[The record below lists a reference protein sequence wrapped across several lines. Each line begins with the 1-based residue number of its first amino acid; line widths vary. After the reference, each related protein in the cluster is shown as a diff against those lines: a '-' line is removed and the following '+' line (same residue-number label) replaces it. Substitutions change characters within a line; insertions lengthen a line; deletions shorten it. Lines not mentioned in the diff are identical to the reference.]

1 MTRNYLKTLLIIAM
15 AVTAATASAYDFM
28 ADGLAYLIN
37 ADGTTATVTYLER
50 RKSTNYDQLTTA
62 AIPAQ
67 VTDPATGRTYTVT
80 TIGESA
86 FYSNKTITR
95 TEIPP
100 TITRMEKDAFGSSG
114 TKNNVYITDL
124 ARWCAIE
131 FANDGANPL
140 YARVPLYL
148 NGQLVSELTLPQG
161 ITMVN
166 NFAFVRCK
174 SLTKLIVDADV
185 PSIDR
190 HAFYNCTSLTDVQF
204 NGNVTRIDSSAFQN
218 CSKLATLKLPAT
230 LDIIGPSAFASC
242 TSLITVELPAPLRQ
256 VTKNAFKSCSNLL
269 SVTLGDNVEII
280 GSSAFSGCTK
290 LASFNIPPRLRAIGS
305 NAFNNCKQ
313 LMNFDLPIT
322 CSDVRNNAFEKTGWF
337 EAQPDG
343 ETYAGYVAYEYKGT
357 MPENYHLVLRD
368 SIVGIAQYA
377 FYNQKNLTKITLPFS
392 VYDLGGWCFDA
403 CSNLQEV
410 HAKMNA
416 PRFTPSQYNLYGAW
430 TVFYQV
436 NLSNAILYVP
446 IGCKANYENAEG
458 WNQFGQII
466 EEGGMTGDVTGDL
479 QVDIADVNAI
489 INVML
494 GKTTDPSIKAVA
506 DVTGDGAVDIADVN
520 MVINIMLG
528 NNIFD

>member
-15 AVTAATASAYDFM
+15 AVIATTASAYDFM

-37 ADGTTATVTYLER
+37 ADGTTATVTYLDR

-67 VTDPATGRTYTVT
+67 VTDPTTGKTYTVT

-100 TITRMEKDAFGSSG
+100 TITRMEQDAFGSSG

-140 YARVPLYL
+140 YARIPLYL
-148 NGQLVSELTLPQG
+148 NDQLVSELTLPQG

-230 LDIIGPSAFASC
+230 LDTIGPSAFSGC
-242 TSLITVELPAPLRQ
+242 SSLITVDLPAPLRH
-256 VTKNAFKSCSNLL
+256 VTKNAFKSCTNLL

-280 GSSAFSGCTK
+280 GSSAFNGCTK
-290 LASFNIPPRLRAIGS
+290 LASLNIPPRLRAIGS
-305 NAFNNCKQ
+305 NAFYNCK
-313 LMNFDLPIT
+313 LLDNFDLPIT
-322 CSDVRNNAFEKTGWF
+322 CSDVRHNALKNTAWH
-337 EAQPDG
+337 EAQPEG
-343 ETYAGYVAYEYKGT
+343 VTYAGYVAYDYKGE
-357 MPENYHLVLRD
+357 MPANYHLVLRD

-377 FYNQKNLTKITLPFS
+377 FYNQKNLEKITLPFS
-392 VYDLGGWCFDA
+392 VYDLGGWCFSQ
-403 CSNLQEV
+403 CSNIKEV
-410 HAKMNA
+410 HAKMNS

-430 TVFYQV
+430 AVFLQV
-436 NLSNAILYVP
+436 NLSQATLYVP
-446 IGCKANYENAEG
+446 VGCKANYENAEG

-466 EEGGMTGDVTGDL
+466 EEGGMTGDVTGD
-479 QVDIADVNAI
+479 QKVDIADVNAV
-489 INVML
+489 INMML
-494 GKTTDPSIKAVA
+494 GKAESSATG
-506 DVTGDGAVDIADVN
+506 DVTSDGHVDIADVN
-520 MVINIMLG
+520 MIINIMLG
-528 NNIFD
+528 KNVFD

>member
-1 MTRNYLKTLLIIAM
+1 MRQHHSRAITLLTITL
-15 AVTAATASAYDFM
+15 TALTATAYDFM

-80 TIGESA
+80 AIGESA

-140 YARVPLYL
+140 YARIPLYL
-148 NGQLVSELTLPQG
+148 NDQLVSQLTLPQG

-190 HAFYNCTSLTDVQF
+190 HAFYSCTSLTDVQF
-204 NGNVTRIDSSAFQN
+204 NGNVTRIDSSAFQG

-230 LDIIGPSAFASC
+230 LDTIGPSAFSGC
-242 TSLITVELPAPLRQ
+242 SSLITVDLPAPLRH
-256 VTKNAFKSCSNLL
+256 VTKNAFKGCTSLL
-269 SVTLGDNVEII
+269 SVALGDNVEII
-280 GSSAFSGCTK
+280 GSSAFNGCTR
-290 LASFNIPPRLRAIGS
+290 LATLNIPPRLRAIGS
-305 NAFNNCKQ
+305 NAFYNCK
-313 LMNFDLPIT
+313 LLNNFDLPIT
-322 CSDVRNNAFEKTGWF
+322 CSDVRHNALKGTAWHD
-337 EAQPDG
+337 AQPDG
-343 ETYAGYVAYEYKGT
+343 VTYAGYVAYDYKGE
-357 MPENYHLVLRD
+357 MPAGYHLALRD

-377 FYNQKNLTKITLPFS
+377 FYNQKNLERVTLPFS
-392 VYDLGGWCFDA
+392 VYDLGGWCFGQ
-403 CSNLQEV
+403 CSNIMEV
-410 HAKMNA
+410 HAQMNA

-430 TVFYQV
+430 AVFLQV
-436 NLSNAILYVP
+436 DLSQATLYVP
-446 IGCKANYENAEG
+446 VGCKASYENAEG

-466 EEGGMTGDVTGDL
+466 EEGGMTGDVTGDHT
-479 QVDIADVNAI
+479 VDISDVNAL
-489 INVML
+489 INTML
-494 GKTTDPSIKAVA
+494 GKAQHNPAS
-506 DVTGDGAVDIADVN
+506 DVDSDGRIDIADVN

-528 NNIFD
+528 KNIFD